1 MVYVV
6 VGIAGIL
13 GALSRYYLGL
23 FIDTWWHHI
32 FPLATLSINLIGCFL
47 LSWLTMYVSRLNILH
62 PYLVTGIGT
71 GFIGSFTTFSTF
83 SVETVRL
90 IQHAQWSMALLYVL
104 SSLWGGLFMSWLGF
118 QIGNILFIR
127 RTQKRLSLESSGGK
141 K

>member
-1 MVYVV
+1 MVYIF

-23 FIDTWWHHI
+23 SISTGWQHD
-32 FPLATLSINLIGCFL
+32 FPFATLAINLIGCFV
-47 LSWLTMYVSRLNILH
+47 LSWLTMYISRLNILH

-83 SVETVRL
+83 SVETVKL
-90 IQHAQWSMALLYVL
+90 IHASHWGLALLYVL

-118 QIGNILFIR
+118 KVGDSFFKKQTQ
-127 RTQKRLSLESSGGK
+127 RTLRSKGGQNS
-141 K
+141 